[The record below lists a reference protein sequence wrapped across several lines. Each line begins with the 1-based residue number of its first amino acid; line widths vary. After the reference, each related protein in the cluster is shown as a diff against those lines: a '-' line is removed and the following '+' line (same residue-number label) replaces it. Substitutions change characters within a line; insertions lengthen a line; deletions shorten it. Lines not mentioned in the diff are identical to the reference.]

1 MKRSHKRIVSFL
13 AAACM
18 VFSISGCGSSS
29 SSDANSTNGD
39 AEGEDYSY
47 FWKIAC
53 AETNDYYMTQLAQE
67 FLDEVSERT
76 GGKVTGQVFANG
88 QLGSLND
95 ALESL
100 EMGNVDIVSDCFA
113 SLGAVNSLF
122 DAFGLPYLYDSKEHA
137 YNFWDTYFDDVSD
150 IIAEETNFRIVTV
163 MDGLNRELSSTKPVN
178 SLADLKGMKVRVPT
192 IPAYIRIWECLGA
205 APVPM
210 SFSEVYTSINTGVVD
225 GQENDLPLS
234 ISSKMF
240 EVCPYAVIT
249 DHVAYEGTLLF
260 NEDTFNS
267 YPEELQ
273 QIILEVGA
281 EITAKSRT
289 MIADQEAEAM
299 KQLEEM
305 NITVLY
311 PDLTEFKEATAVMYD
326 EYSHCAP
333 ITDLVEAARV
343 E

>member
-1 MKRSHKRIVSFL
+1 MKLKYKKIAATLVSAAL
-13 AAACM
+13 AFGVTACGGN
-18 VFSISGCGSSS
+18 SSGGASQA
-29 SSDANSTNGD
+29 DA
-39 AEGEDYSY
+39 GEDYSY

-67 FLDEVSERT
+67 FLDTVSERT

-113 SLGAVNSLF
+113 SLGAVNNLF
-122 DAFGLPYLYDSKEHA
+122 DAFGLPYLYDSKEHQ
-137 YNFWDTYFDDVSD
+137 YTFWDNHFDDVAD
-150 IIAEETNFRIVTV
+150 IVAAETNLRIVTV
-163 MDGLNRELSSTKPVN
+163 MDGLNRELSCTKPVE
-178 SLADLKGMKVRVPT
+178 SLGDLKGLKVRVPT
-192 IPAYIRIWECLGA
+192 IPAYVRIWECLGA

-234 ISSKMF
+234 ISAKMF

-249 DHVAYEGTLLF
+249 DHVAYEGTFLF
-260 NEDTFNS
+260 NEDTFQS

-273 QIILEVGA
+273 QIIREVGEEIA
-281 EITAKSRT
+281 EKSRT
-289 MIADQEAEAM
+289 MIADQEEEAFR
-299 KQLEEM
+299 QLEEM
-305 NITVLY
+305 NITVLR
-311 PDLTEFKEATAVMYD
+311 PDLAEFREATAKMYD
-326 EYSHCAP
+326 EYSHCEP
-333 ITDLVEAARV
+333 ITELVNQARA